1 MLLIFILG
9 ACSNSDNQD
18 EQVEENYPDDS
29 IKIIV
34 PWDAGGDT
42 DAVYRIL
49 AENLSEVLDQEVI
62 IENIA
67 GGSGVVGSQEALN
80 ENNDGYTLLAIHE
93 SLSMSELT
101 GQADFGVNDFEPVA
115 LMTST
120 YKAVATNKDSSW
132 DDMEDLVEDAK
143 ENPGEITFSASIGSI
158 SQLEPAMLQT
168 ASDIEFNIVG
178 FDGTAERMKAIVGGD
193 VDLGTVSVTA
203 GKEYL
208 EDDRMKLLGFGGEER
223 NDQIPDVPTLKEQ
236 GIDIVSATNRGLA
249 FPKDTPDE
257 IVEKMSDAL
266 QEVSESEDFQEKIED
281 MGSEV
286 NFIGD
291 DEYTDY
297 LVEEEKEIKESLIES
312 DLMD

>member
-1 MLLIFILG
+1 
-9 ACSNSDNQD
+9 
-18 EQVEENYPDDS
+18 
-29 IKIIV
+29 
-34 PWDAGGDT
+34 
-42 DAVYRIL
+42 
-49 AENLSEVLDQEVI
+49 
-62 IENIA
+62 
-67 GGSGVVGSQEALN
+67 
-80 ENNDGYTLLAIHE
+80 AIHE

-143 ENPGEITFSASIGSI
+143 QNPGEITFSASIGSI

-223 NDQIPDVPTLKEQ
+223 NDQIPDVETLKEQ
-236 GIDIVSATNRGLA
+236 DIDIVSATNRGLA

-257 IVEKMSDAL
+257 ITEKMSEAL
-266 QEVSESEDFQEKIED
+266 QEVAESDDFREQLEE

-286 NFIGD
+286 NFIGA
-291 DEYTDY
+291 DEYGEY
-297 LVEEEKEIKESLIES
+297 LDEEEKDIKKSLEESSLLDE
-312 DLMD
+312 

>member
-34 PWDAGGDT
+34 TWDAGGDT

-208 EDDRMKLLGFGGEER
+208 ED
-223 NDQIPDVPTLKEQ
+223 
-236 GIDIVSATNRGLA
+236 
-249 FPKDTPDE
+249 
-257 IVEKMSDAL
+257 
-266 QEVSESEDFQEKIED
+266 
-281 MGSEV
+281 
-286 NFIGD
+286 
-291 DEYTDY
+291 
-297 LVEEEKEIKESLIES
+297 
-312 DLMD
+312 